1 MGRPIFFALDR
12 MKETEKQKIVK
23 ENIFFVLK
31 FPALKYLEPDFV
43 AVMGTSSGTVSIKSK
58 KIL

>member
-1 MGRPIFFALDR
+1 MLARMGRPIFFALDR
-12 MKETEKQKIVK
+12 MKKTEKQKIVK

-43 AVMGTSSGTVSIKSK
+43 AAMGTYLCK
-58 KIL
+58 

>member
-1 MGRPIFFALDR
+1 MGRPILFALNR
-12 MKETEKQKIVK
+12 IKKTEKQKIVK

-43 AVMGTSSGTVSIKSK
+43 AAMGTSKNEGRH
-58 KIL
+58 